1 MRAASACDSKGQAKA
16 CVQQGHDRKLPEWVP
31 APHLCVIV
39 STVCV
44 KRTINQGLLHSSAD
58 IYNMKRKIFVLFI
71 LTGIVVFSAAQTA
84 NDGTFRQEGIASWYG
99 KEFEGKPT
107 ANGEIFDPSLFTAAH
122 PSLPFGTI
130 LTITN
135 KQNMKQVTIRINDR
149 GPFVSS
155 RIIDLS
161 MAAAEA
167 LDMISTGTAPVIV
180 EKSQN
185 SKLGPVLG
193 AGLGTGI
200 SPQVIVATTAN
211 NDFAVS
217 SETEE
222 LMKQKPRTTSSAPAA
237 QPAQEPTT
245 QLEIINVPA
254 DSPLVQEYYKAPA
267 PVAQEFYNAPA
278 AKIVGGIPPAGSSK
292 TYRLQVG
299 AFTVPRNAL
308 NAFDK
313 LKNAGLNPAY
323 EQNGEFYRVVLAGLK
338 ANEIQAIAQILAN
351 NGFKEAIIREETN

>member
-1 MRAASACDSKGQAKA
+1 
-16 CVQQGHDRKLPEWVP
+16 
-31 APHLCVIV
+31 
-39 STVCV
+39 
-44 KRTINQGLLHSSAD
+44 
-58 IYNMKRKIFVLFI
+58 MKRKIFVLFI

-84 NDGTFRQEGIASWYG
+84 NDETFRQEGIASWYG

-107 ANGEIFDPSLFTAAH
+107 ANGEIFNPSLFTAAH
-122 PSLPFGTI
+122 PSLPFDTI

-135 KQNMKQVTIRINDR
+135 KQNMKQVTIRVNDR

-161 MAAAEA
+161 MAAAEV
-167 LDMISTGTAPVIV
+167 LDMINTGTAPVIV
-180 EKSQN
+180 EKAQN
-185 SKLGPVLG
+185 SKLGPVSGSALK
-193 AGLGTGI
+193 TET
-200 SPQVIVATTAN
+200 SPQVIAAATAN
-211 NDFAVS
+211 NDLEVP

-222 LMKQKPRTTSSAPAA
+222 LMKQKPRAASSVQAASFTPAA
-237 QPAQEPTT
+237 QPAQEPAT

-267 PVAQEFYNAPA
+267 PAAQEFYNAPA
-278 AKIVGGIPPAGSSK
+278 AKIVGSIPPAESSK

-323 EQNGEFYRVVLAGLK
+323 EQSGEFYRVVLAGLK
-338 ANEIQAIAQILAN
+338 ANEIQAVAQILAN